1 MGKKIGSLIQQLAA
15 NLPPVQRIPRLR
27 RVAGR
32 ALLLAAATTAL
43 GLLVL
48 GPRVDLLCLIGR
60 DLGFSA
66 ALAGLVLV
74 GLGGVLAGLAAAV
87 PGRVLLW
94 RVGIGLGVA
103 GVLIPA
109 GVAALLLANGLT
121 PGEPPLRSDAAC
133 LATSYLLALPAA
145 VAVLAFVARG
155 APTRP
160 GLAVLAATSGAVA
173 IGAVALHLTCP
184 YDGLRHVL
192 LAHALAPVSGGLL
205 LGAPLFWA
213 VRRALAVAR
222 AHL

>member
-1 MGKKIGSLIQQLAA
+1 MGSEIGSLIQKLAA

-27 RVAGR
+27 WVAGR
-32 ALLLAAATTAL
+32 VLLLAAATTAL

-48 GPRVDLLCLIGR
+48 GPRADLFGLVGR

-74 GLGGVLAGLAAAV
+74 GVGGVLAGLAAAV
-87 PGRVLLW
+87 PGRELLW
-94 RVGIGLGVA
+94 RVGLGLGVA

-109 GVAALLLANGLT
+109 GVGALLLASGLA
-121 PGEPPLRSDAAC
+121 PAEPPLRSDAAC

-145 VAVLAFVARG
+145 LAVLAFVARG
-155 APTRP
+155 AATRP
-160 GLAVLAATSGAVA
+160 GLAALAAASGAVA
-173 IGAVALHLTCP
+173 IGAIALHLTCP

-205 LGAPLFWA
+205 LGTPLSLA

-222 AHL
+222 ARV